1 MLEEDTDEIPLI
13 EYEYGRDG
21 KHFLVA
27 NDNLEASRYLP
38 LLDENLGEGNYT
50 FVVRTDIKDL
60 DLGPDEM
67 IERLKHASESP
78 LFKKYGPNTQ
88 YTYHHPDYPATLQLE
103 GPEWLY
109 LELRDTSHSLYLP
122 DEVTDRILAL
132 PRDTVRHDLEQIVL
146 YHMGQTCDG
155 IPDDYDPD
163 GYAGTISHCIFLLGE
178 LGNEDSSLDVVLE
191 VLRQSS
197 DFIDYHFGDSGD
209 EVFVPTLYLLGQN
222 KLEKLMNFVKE
233 EGLETFCKCYIFPA
247 VANVA
252 LLQPERRDEVVAWFR
267 EVIQFATKMLPKT
280 QWFDANLAGLMLYSL
295 LDIQAKELLPDIRKM
310 FATKLVDLGVCGD
323 FATVSRLM
331 YDPREKGDP
340 NRYIT
345 EIHKRFADMKRRWD
359 R

>member
-1 MLEEDTDEIPLI
+1 
-13 EYEYGRDG
+13 
-21 KHFLVA
+21 
-27 NDNLEASRYLP
+27 
-38 LLDENLGEGNYT
+38 
-50 FVVRTDIKDL
+50 
-60 DLGPDEM
+60 
-67 IERLKHASESP
+67 
-78 LFKKYGPNTQ
+78 
-88 YTYHHPDYPATLQLE
+88 
-103 GPEWLY
+103 
-109 LELRDTSHSLYLP
+109 
-122 DEVTDRILAL
+122 
-132 PRDTVRHDLEQIVL
+132 
-146 YHMGQTCDG
+146 
-155 IPDDYDPD
+155 
-163 GYAGTISHCIFLLGE
+163 
-178 LGNEDSSLDVVLE
+178 
-191 VLRQSS
+191 
-197 DFIDYHFGDSGD
+197 
-209 EVFVPTLYLLGQN
+209 
-222 KLEKLMNFVKE
+222 MNFVKE